1 MPGRDKAKIIRALSA
16 AYLSNDRAAIEE
28 SFTEDFRFTGPYD
41 NEIDKPTYF
50 AVLTSSRRLPESN
63 DADD

>member
-1 MPGRDKAKIIRALSA
+1 LRAC
-16 AYLSNDRAAIEE
+16 LSNDRTAIED
-28 SFTEDFRFTGPYD
+28 SEDFRFTSPYD